1 MIPVLSKYNV
11 VVFDRNGFFFFL
23 FFVTGNYFVTGS
35 ADQMVKVWLYKES
48 VPTHVGVG
56 HAGIVTNVKVSPDCQ
71 MVVSTST
78 NGDIFLWRFPYDAD
92 VLPPQDTDDAAAKST
107 RSACSLRDR
116 QTDRSR
122 ELSQKK
128 AAMPVRAENI
138 KAISKKQKVRI
149 NLDTGDCTNN
159 VNSSEKF
166 SGKGGAC
173 NKTRK

>member
-1 MIPVLSKYNV
+1 M
-11 VVFDRNGFFFFL
+11 
-23 FFVTGNYFVTGS
+23 TGS

-56 HAGIVTNVKVSPDCQ
+56 HAGIVTNVKVSPDCRL
-71 MVVSTST
+71 VVSTST

-92 VLPPQDTDDAAAKST
+92 IVPPQDTDGAAAKST
-107 RSACSLRDR
+107 RSACTRRDR

-138 KAISKKQKVRI
+138 KAISKTQKVRI
-149 NLDTGDCTNN
+149 NLDTGGCGKN
-159 VNSSEKF
+159 VNSSGK
-166 SGKGGAC
+166 SGGKDGGAC
-173 NKTRK
+173 NKTGK